1 MRKNIVC
8 CILVLLTT
16 VTAFAQ
22 TEAEMQSKA
31 NEYFSNKNYV
41 EATPLYLRL
50 LSLQPRNYDYSFRY
64 GVCLLYNSNNKQEA
78 IRYLNYAIQ
87 SPTPIIDSW
96 FYLGRALHLNY
107 QFNDAI
113 KNYQV
118 FISKTT
124 DKNSLYAEAKRNIV
138 MCENGKNLL
147 VSLTDVVVKKRTEI
161 IQKDFFRLYDLSN
174 IGGSIIY
181 SVNFQSKNDK
191 KYKHTPVVHI
201 APNMENVYFSSYGEE
216 DNLDIYVAKRLPDG
230 KFGIPQKVNGI
241 NTPFDEDYPY
251 LHPNG
256 KDLYFSSKGHNS
268 MGGYDIFKA
277 ELDENSHTFINV
289 SNVDFAISSPDDDI
303 MYVVDRENQN
313 AYFSSTRQSKDGKI
327 IVYNVSVDRIPINL
341 AIVKGTFES
350 TVLQNA
356 PKLTVDVLEK
366 SSGKKI
372 GSYTS
377 QQNGDYLITF
387 PKGGKYQYAI
397 QISGSNEHFILDVEI
412 PFLQE
417 IRPLKQQII
426 HEKVDGEE
434 QVRIINLFNESFDD
448 PSSIIAM
455 ALKEKSNLN
464 VNTDIYSTSDLE
476 QIKELDGIFA
486 KIGFK
491 GISSSELAQSA
502 QKQLEIREKIVKDN
516 NELEVKQNGLIAE
529 IYQEIKIL
537 DGQIKQLV
545 KEADKAESLGK
556 QENLL
561 KDALELYQERNDR
574 VQKIETI
581 QREISNL
588 NIVQD
593 NNSTEKYSNA
603 LAKLEQAIKSENQ
616 SEITA
621 VLNGELAT
629 FQEILSSNFTVSK
642 ADQLTK
648 QVTEIRQEIASLN
661 QKYNASKN
669 EYNQVLK
676 EIEQLETTLKN
687 SKEKDKPAIQDRIDI
702 KKQQAG
708 EFQAIV
714 ERNQVLLEQ
723 KEIEK
728 TKIDQTLAVL
738 HDVEL
743 YNGKKINSADLAQ
756 IKTSVEDDKS
766 RTLKSYIENSLKTIQ
781 ETKPEK
787 HKAHDIIAEYNSE
800 TEQMYAK
807 SDLNES
813 DRVES
818 LLILNSKK
826 QQELDAIL
834 EEIERDNSLT
844 VEEKERQ
851 KVATNKI
858 IRELQEDQRE
868 LNDKLTTL
876 KATENQ
882 PKSVEAIQQELARS
896 YNGNLT
902 NDLTQTPT
910 DLAETKAIQNRL
922 EDYRKQLQ

>member
-1 MRKNIVC
+1 
-8 CILVLLTT
+8 
-16 VTAFAQ
+16 
-22 TEAEMQSKA
+22 
-31 NEYFSNKNYV
+31 
-41 EATPLYLRL
+41 
-50 LSLQPRNYDYSFRY
+50 
-64 GVCLLYNSNNKQEA
+64 
-78 IRYLNYAIQ
+78 
-87 SPTPIIDSW
+87 
-96 FYLGRALHLNY
+96 
-107 QFNDAI
+107 
-113 KNYQV
+113 
-118 FISKTT
+118 
-124 DKNSLYAEAKRNIV
+124 
-138 MCENGKNLL
+138 
-147 VSLTDVVVKKRTEI
+147 
-161 IQKDFFRLYDLSN
+161 
-174 IGGSIIY
+174 
-181 SVNFQSKNDK
+181 
-191 KYKHTPVVHI
+191 
-201 APNMENVYFSSYGEE
+201 
-216 DNLDIYVAKRLPDG
+216 DG

-268 MGGYDIFKA
+268 MGGYDIFKP

-289 SNVDFAISSPDDDI
+289 SNVDFALSSPDDDI

-545 KEADKAESLGK
+545 KEADKAESLG
-556 QENLL
+556 
-561 KDALELYQERNDR
+561 
-574 VQKIETI
+574 
-581 QREISNL
+581 
-588 NIVQD
+588 
-593 NNSTEKYSNA
+593 
-603 LAKLEQAIKSENQ
+603 
-616 SEITA
+616 
-621 VLNGELAT
+621 
-629 FQEILSSNFTVSK
+629 
-642 ADQLTK
+642 
-648 QVTEIRQEIASLN
+648 
-661 QKYNASKN
+661 
-669 EYNQVLK
+669 
-676 EIEQLETTLKN
+676 
-687 SKEKDKPAIQDRIDI
+687 
-702 KKQQAG
+702 
-708 EFQAIV
+708 
-714 ERNQVLLEQ
+714 
-723 KEIEK
+723 
-728 TKIDQTLAVL
+728 
-738 HDVEL
+738 
-743 YNGKKINSADLAQ
+743 
-756 IKTSVEDDKS
+756 
-766 RTLKSYIENSLKTIQ
+766 
-781 ETKPEK
+781 
-787 HKAHDIIAEYNSE
+787 
-800 TEQMYAK
+800 
-807 SDLNES
+807 
-813 DRVES
+813 
-818 LLILNSKK
+818 
-826 QQELDAIL
+826 
-834 EEIERDNSLT
+834 
-844 VEEKERQ
+844 
-851 KVATNKI
+851 
-858 IRELQEDQRE
+858 
-868 LNDKLTTL
+868 
-876 KATENQ
+876 
-882 PKSVEAIQQELARS
+882 
-896 YNGNLT
+896 
-902 NDLTQTPT
+902 
-910 DLAETKAIQNRL
+910 
-922 EDYRKQLQ
+922 